1 MSQDIEPGS
10 KHTSSLPK
18 RFRRGLRSLIPA
30 ALGGDGEERI
40 RACAGSLLGILLTA
54 LISHKVLGAQA
65 SLWLIAP
72 MGASAVL
79 LFAVPSSPLAQ
90 PWSIMGGNF
99 VAAVVG
105 VSCWYTLR
113 DPLLAASAAI
123 AIAIGCM
130 LVLRCLHPPSGAV
143 ALTAVLGGP
152 PIHDLG
158 MSFVLN
164 PVMLNSACLLAVAIA
179 YNRFTGRNYPHRAT
193 TLTAAQKRMRDTPPE
208 ERLGFTVGDLDNV
221 LRRYTKPGARYQP
234 RRSAIAFHAGRGAS
248 LSSPL
253 R

>member
-1 MSQDIEPGS
+1 MSQEIEPGN
-10 KHTSSLPK
+10 KHASSSLK
-18 RFRRGLRSLIPA
+18 RLRVALRSLIPA

-113 DPLLAASAAI
+113 DHAAGGERGHCASPLAACWYCVACIHRQVPWRLLQCSAARQF
-123 AIAIGCM
+123 M
-130 LVLRCLHPPSGAV
+130 
-143 ALTAVLGGP
+143 T
-152 PIHDLG
+152 
-158 MSFVLN
+158 
-164 PVMLNSACLLAVAIA
+164 LA
-179 YNRFTGRNYPHRAT
+179 
-193 TLTAAQKRMRDTPPE
+193 
-208 ERLGFTVGDLDNV
+208 
-221 LRRYTKPGARYQP
+221 
-234 RRSAIAFHAGRGAS
+234 
-248 LSSPL
+248 
-253 R
+253 